1 MVDPYGGLSYVR
13 KLNMREHH
21 TKEKGDLGVLKAQVD
36 LHQQGFIILNPVTEH
51 APFDLVIY
59 KKGIFRSV
67 QVKYKSLDKTGSLT
81 VSFRTCWTDKNGT
94 HMRAI
99 DKDEVDLY
107 CVYCPDTDECYY
119 FDPKQFNKTVTLRVN
134 TPKNNQLNKINKASD
149 YRWAP

>member
-1 MVDPYGGLSYVR
+1 
-13 KLNMREHH
+13 MRGHH

-36 LHQQGFIILNPVTEH
+36 LHQQGFTLLNPVTEH

-59 KKGIFRSV
+59 RNGIFKSV

-81 VSFRTCWTDKNGT
+81 LGFRTCWTDKNGT

-99 DKDEVDLY
+99 NKEEVDLY

-119 FDPKQFNKTVTLRVN
+119 FDPKRFNKTVTLRVS
-134 TPKNNQLNKINKASD
+134 TPKNNQLSKINKAAD
-149 YRWAP
+149 YRWVP